1 MSQDGGRHVRRPG
14 YSSFGSLTTV
24 ITLLQNRTMSSVFLR
39 NVTKARSYLSV
50 LRAPVLRT
58 PIPRVPAPSLV
69 PPLVPA
75 PVPAP
80 GAGARSISGPLLRGI
95 RASAVCLCLPG
106 LAWLSTTCKATT
118 VYVTATATN
127 VAEAAASAKP
137 AGSVNLAA
145 GNLALRDVISVLNAS
160 KTGAGSNIDSLDIV
174 LAAGVYRLASTLT
187 LSPDSSWSTTPISI
201 SGPAGGGAIITGGH
215 VVSNFTPARD
225 AAALA
230 RLPTG
235 ARGSV
240 FVADL
245 KQNGITDLGTF
256 QRHGMDIPITPAPL
270 ELFFRGQPM
279 TLARWPNTGF
289 ATIASLPDGPGGLSF
304 TVAGGH
310 TAAWQA
316 EPDLQAMGYWARD
329 WADTTLAV
337 QSVDASGNITLA
349 GPAPEYG
356 LAVGQRFFIQNALS
370 ELDQPGEYYVDR
382 ANARV
387 YIWPPAAMAYGDVTA
402 SVVNSLMVV
411 NNALNMTIR
420 NVTFDTARGDGLQL
434 LAGGKITVDHVALRN
449 MGNRGAMSN
458 AGSSGFSNV
467 TVENTGEGGLTIY
480 GGNRY
485 TLVAGNSFVT
495 NSTIHDYARRTR
507 AYRPAISLSGDG
519 DTISGNTIYNGPH
532 AAIIFAGNDHIISNN
547 EIYTVVTETSDS
559 GAIYTG
565 RDWSARGTVIAD
577 NFIHDIGTA
586 AQPAATMGI
595 YLDDQT
601 CGITVERNVFSRVN
615 QAVFIGGGRDNLVSD
630 NLFSNASPAILVD
643 SRGLSWQKAVSDDP
657 NGVFRQELAAVH
669 YDQPPYSTHYPPLVQ
684 ILTDMPGAPLNNLLR
699 RNIVIGNATPLSAD
713 AGAQQYVAIE
723 QMFGS
728 QDVVFAT
735 AMSDVA
741 RATFADLALA
751 PSSPAIAAGFQRS
764 QFAPASP

>member
-1 MSQDGGRHVRRPG
+1 M
-14 YSSFGSLTTV
+14 F
-24 ITLLQNRTMSSVFLR
+24 SVFIR
-39 NVTKARSYLSV
+39 SVTKAYAYPSV
-50 LRAPVLRT
+50 IA
-58 PIPRVPAPSLV
+58 A
-69 PPLVPA
+69 
-75 PVPAP
+75 
-80 GAGARSISGPLLRGI
+80 
-95 RASAVCLCLPG
+95 CLAAMGGWSSSCAAL
-106 LAWLSTTCKATT
+106 T

-127 VAEAAASAKP
+127 VEEGATVSKP
-137 AGSVNLAA
+137 AGPVNLAA
-145 GNLALRDVISVLNAS
+145 GNLALRDVISTLNAS
-160 KTGAGSNIDSLDIV
+160 KASAGANIDSLDIV

-187 LSPDSSWSTTPISI
+187 LSPDASWSTTPISI
-201 SGPAGGGAIITGGH
+201 SGPAGGSAIITGGH

-225 AAALA
+225 AASA
-230 RLPTG
+230 RLPVS

-245 KQNGITDLGTF
+245 KQNGITNLGTF
-256 QRHGMDIPITPAPL
+256 QRHGMDIAITPAPL

-289 ATIASLPDGPGGLSF
+289 ATIASLPGGPGGLSF

-310 TAAWQA
+310 TAAWQT

-337 QSVDASGNITLA
+337 QSVDDSGNITLA
-349 GPAPEYG
+349 APAPEYG

-382 ANARV
+382 AAARV

-402 SVVNSLMVV
+402 SVVDSLLVV
-411 NNALNMTIR
+411 NNALNLTIS
-420 NVTFDTARGDGLQL
+420 NLTFDTARGDGLQL
-434 LAGGKITVDHVALRN
+434 LAGGKITVDHVTLRN
-449 MGNRGAMSN
+449 MGNRGAVSN

-467 TVENTGEGGLTIY
+467 TVENTGEGGLTVY

-485 TLVAGNSFVT
+485 TLVAGHSFVT
-495 NSTIHDYARRTR
+495 DSTIHDYARRTH

-519 DTISGNTIYNGPH
+519 DTISGNTIYGGPH
-532 AAIIFAGNDHIISNN
+532 AAIIFAGNDHVISNN
-547 EIYTVVTETSDS
+547 EIYNVVTETSDS

-577 NFIHDIGTA
+577 NFIHDIGIA

-630 NLFSNASPAILVD
+630 NLFSNSSPAILVD
-643 SRGLSWQKAVSDDP
+643 SRGLSWQKAVSEDP

-669 YDQPPYSTHYPPLVQ
+669 YDQPPYSVHYPPLVQ

-699 RNIVIGNATPLSAD
+699 RNIVIGGATPLSAD
-713 AGAQQYVAIE
+713 AGAQQYVAVE
-723 QMFGS
+723 QPFGS

-735 AMSDVA
+735 SMPDAA
-741 RATFADLALA
+741 RTTFADLMLA

-764 QFAPASP
+764 QFAPVSP